1 MQTHRLASP
10 FASANYSNNGDLV
23 PSYNVIVQGFSR
35 KNRPLDVSTR
45 REMQTHRLAS
55 PFAHANY
62 SNNGDLVPSY
72 NVIVQGFSRKNRP
85 AFKRTKKQPQRL
97 LSLFPF

>member
-10 FASANYSNNGDLV
+10 FAS
-23 PSYNVIVQGFSR
+23 
-35 KNRPLDVSTR
+35 
-45 REMQTHRLAS
+45 
-55 PFAHANY
+55 ANY